1 MNQQPTMLKAAQS
14 GPTPQLRFMAGELL
28 SVSVATYIEAE
39 EAVAALVER
48 LFRQSPA
55 LYTDEDSLV
64 TRVSVYCRPAAWTAA
79 RRAKLRQGLA
89 AIRARGL
96 PVGRGRIAVRR
107 LHPQDWAESWKRHFR
122 PLAIGGALLIMPSWS
137 RRRPRPGEAVVVL
150 DPGLSFGTGQHP
162 TTAFCL
168 AQLAAGRQPG
178 RALSFL
184 DAGTGS
190 GILAIAAAKLGYAPA
205 HAFDNDAAAVRIAK
219 ENARLNGVASLV
231 RIRRADLTRLPRQSS
246 RRYDLVC
253 ANLLAGLLVEQAPRI
268 LARLSPGGRLVL
280 AGVLAEEFPQVTA
293 VYEKAGLKL
302 AATAV
307 RKQWQSGAFVRPR
320 FAGE

>member
-1 MNQQPTMLKAAQS
+1 MDTDDTRIRTETTKDAKDAK
-14 GPTPQLRFMAGELL
+14 GLL
-28 SVSVATYIEAE
+28 CVSVATYVEAE

-64 TRVSVYCRPAAWTAA
+64 TQVSVYCRPAAWTTA
-79 RRAKLRQGLA
+79 RRARLRKGLA
-89 AIRARGL
+89 GIRARGL
-96 PVGRGRIAVRR
+96 PVGRGGIAVRR
-107 LHPQDWAESWKRHFR
+107 LRPQDWAESWKRHFK
-122 PLAIGGALLIMPSWS
+122 PLAIGGALLIKPSWS
-137 RRRPRPGEAVVVL
+137 RRQPRPGEAVVVL

-184 DAGTGS
+184 DVGTGS
-190 GILAIAAAKLGYAPA
+190 GILAIAAAKLGFAPV
-205 HAFDNDAAAVRIAK
+205 HAFDNDPAAVRVAK

-231 RIRRADLTRLPRQSS
+231 RIRRADLTRLRRQSAN
-246 RRYDLVC
+246 RYNLVC

-268 LARLSPGGRLVL
+268 LGRLSPGGRLVL
-280 AGVLAEEFPQVTA
+280 AGVLAEEFPRVSA

-302 AATAV
+302 AATAT
-307 RKQWQSGAFVRPR
+307 RKQWQSGAFVRP
-320 FAGE
+320 A